1 MALGSGC
8 SGEDLV
14 CIVHESEEEKCP
26 STITDLPT
34 VARKEVRART
44 TAALMVEPT
53 AVPTGPRTA
62 AQREHPASTTVAQT
76 VAQTAVRTVVRTV
89 AQTKAP
95 TSTGR

>member
-8 SGEDLV
+8 SGEDPV

-44 TAALMVEPT
+44 TAALTE
-53 AVPTGPRTA
+53 
-62 AQREHPASTTVAQT
+62 AQMA
-76 VAQTAVRTVVRTV
+76 VRTV